1 MRNLFGH
8 YFHENTEEEPGPAVE
23 DASAYGDAVVVAA
36 DDDGAALEGSMSA
49 KLVNREWRSK
59 LLAPSMSS
67 HMELPGPQVLNHSSA
82 AAAVFPH
89 TISCGCGLASVVVS
103 GAVGS
108 DPPDSSSPDAE
119 PSPLLEL
126 PITVAV
132 TPAVSK
138 AAGGGDWGCNWWWMV
153 CGRASSGVAGGED
166 EEEEQEA
173 PPLSPLPPPVP
184 RKR

>member
-8 YFHENTEEEPGPAVE
+8 SFHKNTEEEGPGPAVE
-23 DASAYGDAVVVAA
+23 DASASGDAVVVAA
-36 DDDGAALEGSMSA
+36 DDGGAALEGSMSA

-89 TISCGCGLASVVVS
+89 TISGVVVS

-126 PITVAV
+126 PMTVAV

-138 AAGGGDWGCNWWWMV
+138 ATGGGGRGCDWWWMV